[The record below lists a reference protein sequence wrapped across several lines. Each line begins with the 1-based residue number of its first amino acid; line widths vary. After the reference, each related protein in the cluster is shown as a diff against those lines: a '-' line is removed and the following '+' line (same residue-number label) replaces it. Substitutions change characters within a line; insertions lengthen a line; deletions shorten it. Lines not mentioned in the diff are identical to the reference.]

1 MKNKQIYSE
10 STRRETVSVANTLK
24 KSECKSAHA
33 VNLDIVI
40 LSSRKWLAQN
50 CHRAIQLPSYSPVHV
65 FFFTIQSYF
74 SRLTISFK
82 FEKWPNIYI
91 KDQLNILTEPGLR
104 LDQNQFR
111 CILPLQYS
119 VITYVMLTGRHVCI
133 KRSQCCREEKWI
145 ALI

>member
-24 KSECKSAHA
+24 NQN
-33 VNLDIVI
+33 VNLPMLWTWI
-40 LSSRKWLAQN
+40 LWYYHLASDWLKTLSP
-50 CHRAIQLPSYSPVHV
+50 CHTVALIFTGS

-74 SRLTISFK
+74 SRLTISFN
-82 FEKWPNIYI
+82 FAKWPNIYI

-119 VITYVMLTGRHVCI
+119 VITYVMLTGRYVCI
-133 KRSQCCREEKWI
+133 KRSQSCREEKWI

>member
-24 KSECKSAHA
+24 KIRMQICPCCEPGYC
-33 VNLDIVI
+33 DIIISQVTGSK
-40 LSSRKWLAQN
+40 L
-50 CHRAIQLPSYSPVHV
+50 CHRAIQLPSYSLVHV

-74 SRLTISFK
+74 SRLTISFN
-82 FEKWPNIYI
+82 FAKWPNIYI

-133 KRSQCCREEKWI
+133 KRSQSCREEK
-145 ALI
+145 